1 MNNEL
6 LTAEQLAARL
16 SVKPRTV
23 KAWLQAG
30 LIPATRLTSKVIRF
44 DLDDVVAALKSR
56 QDAKGA
62 SHAKSRGAF

>member
-6 LTAEQLAARL
+6 LTAEQLAVQL
-16 SVKPRTV
+16 GVKPRTV

-30 LIPATRLTSKVIRF
+30 LIPATRLTAKVIRY
-44 DLDDVVAALKSR
+44 DLNDVVAALKES

-62 SHAKSRGAF
+62 NDAE